1 MEARMK
7 REKVREEYF
16 DDEGNLID
24 GRTVANRKLNLK
36 RMWDLHHEIARRK
49 LLGQKNTV
57 IAKEL
62 GCTNQTVSNAC
73 NSPIVREKINHLRT
87 ERDANT
93 VDIANQIKELAPK
106 ALDILRNVIEDDSG
120 EVPLPIKV
128 KEANNLLDRAGY
140 NPKTSVN
147 HQHAH
152 VHLTPDEIS
161 DIKKRAIEEG
171 KRAGVVVD
179 V

>member
-1 MEARMK
+1 MNG
-7 REKVREEYF
+7 RERVREEYF
-16 DDEGNLID
+16 DADGNLID

-62 GCTNQTVSNAC
+62 NCTPATVSNAC
-73 NSPIVREKINHLRT
+73 NSPIVREKINSLRI
-87 ERDANT
+87 ERDSNT

-106 ALDILRNVIEDDSG
+106 ALDILRGVIEDESG
-120 EVPLPIKV
+120 EVPLIVRV
-128 KEANNLLDRAGY
+128 KEANNLLDRAGH
-140 NPKTSVN
+140 NPKTSVQ

-152 VHLTPDEIS
+152 VHLTPDEIAG
-161 DIKKRAIEEG
+161 IKKRAIEEG